1 VSRDA
6 IFQSLVIAAILGLA
20 AHVRDY
26 IVFKTR
32 LEPLAEWW
40 KQTSMD
46 ALKISVNP
54 VSARLTELAD
64 RYIASVT
71 GKGQISTAEKQ
82 ELMDGLREIMNDPEQ
97 VHGKRQS
104 ASMSLRF
111 IEQREGLT
119 TRKVGANH

>member
-6 IFQSLVIAAILGLA
+6 IFQSLVIAAILGIV

-26 IVFKTR
+26 VIFKTR

-54 VSARLTELAD
+54 ISERLMELAD

-71 GKGQISTAEKQ
+71 GAGKITTAEKQ
-82 ELMDGLREIMNDPEQ
+82 ELIDGLQEIMNDPGQ
-97 VHGKRQS
+97 VHSKRQS

-119 TRKVGANH
+119 AKRAANNH